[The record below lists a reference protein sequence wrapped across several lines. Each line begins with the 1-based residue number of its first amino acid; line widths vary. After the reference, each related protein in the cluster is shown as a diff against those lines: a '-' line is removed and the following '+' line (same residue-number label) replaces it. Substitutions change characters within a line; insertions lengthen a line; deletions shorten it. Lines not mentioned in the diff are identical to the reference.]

1 MEGGVQVEPGEG
13 PRTVKELLAEI
24 KDSSELMVDLAYAAV
39 FLSDAELAKEVS
51 RLEERMFVY
60 LHDLRKLSILA
71 ARSPED
77 AEHMAGVLEIASAV
91 EKIADAAEDIARVVA
106 SGWGI
111 IEDLRED
118 LRHADEIVSRVKVR
132 EEAVGAGQSLRE
144 LALPVE
150 MGVWIIAARRGT
162 DWYLPPGPDYVVTRD
177 DRLLLKGP
185 EDGVTKARRLMGA
198 SEPAVETKEKPG
210 IVLYDLDK
218 AVDLL
223 VEMKNSAEVAVG
235 LAYSS
240 LLFNDQALAAEVSN
254 LEARSD
260 AIHDELESWVLR
272 SAQEARNPDDLRG
285 LIRLAHASEMIFDS
299 AREMTRLVEQG
310 EELHPVIAAALVE
323 SDEVGHETVVHP
335 GSTAQGK
342 SIRELAI
349 ETETGMFV
357 LAVQRG
363 RRWSY
368 RPKPGFVFKEGD
380 RVIAIGPAEGG
391 EELDALVGM
400 RREMVEA

>member
-1 MEGGVQVEPGEG
+1 MEPGEG

-24 KDSSELMVDLAYAAV
+24 KDTSELMVDLAYASV
-39 FLSDAELAKEVS
+39 FLSDVELAKEVG
-51 RLEERMFVY
+51 RLEERMFDY
-60 LHDLRKLSILA
+60 LHDLRKLAILA

-91 EKIADAAEDIARVVA
+91 EKIADAADDIARVVA

-118 LRHADEIVSRVKVR
+118 LRHADEIVSRVKVTD
-132 EEAVGAGQSLRE
+132 EASGVGQSLRE
-144 LALPVE
+144 HALPVE
-150 MGVWIIAARRGT
+150 MGVWVIAARRGS
-162 DWYLPPGPDYVVTRD
+162 DWYLPPEPDFVVASG

-185 EDGVTKARRLMGA
+185 EDGVTKARALMGA
-198 SEPAVETKEKPG
+198 GTAAVEEHED

-223 VEMKNSAEVAVG
+223 IEMKNSAEVAVG

-240 LLFNDQALAAEVSN
+240 LLFNDRALAAEVSN

-323 SDEVGHETVVHP
+323 SDEVGHETIVQP
-335 GSTAQGK
+335 DSPAAGK
-342 SIRELAI
+342 SIRELAV

-368 RPKPGFVFKEGD
+368 RPKPGFVFRDGD
-380 RVIAIGPAEGG
+380 RIIAIGPAEGG
-391 EELDALVGM
+391 EELDELAGM
-400 RREMVEA
+400 RREEMVEA

>member
-1 MEGGVQVEPGEG
+1 MDTGEG
-13 PRTVKELLAEI
+13 PSTVKEFLSEI
-24 KDSSELMVDLAYAAV
+24 KDSSELMVDLAYAAI
-39 FLSDAELAKEVS
+39 FFSDADLAKEVG
-51 RLEERMFVY
+51 RLEERMFDQ
-60 LHDLRKLSILA
+60 LHQLRKLAILA

-111 IEDLRED
+111 IEDLRRD
-118 LRHADEIVSRVKVR
+118 LLHADEIVSRVKVR
-132 EEAVGAGQSLRE
+132 EVSPAVGQALRD
-144 LALPVE
+144 LALPTETGTWV
-150 MGVWIIAARRGT
+150 IAARRGGEWNL
-162 DWYLPPGPDYVVTRD
+162 DPSGAYVIASD
-177 DRLLLKGP
+177 DRMLLKGP
-185 EDGVTKARRLMGA
+185 EDGVSKARELMGA
-198 SEPAVETKEKPG
+198 PPLTQVEEGPD
-210 IVLYDLDK
+210 IALYDLDK

-240 LLFNDQALAAEVSN
+240 LLFNDRALAAEVAN
-254 LEARSD
+254 LENRSD
-260 AIHDELESWVLR
+260 AIHDELEAWVLR
-272 SAQEARNPDDLRG
+272 SAQEARNADDLRG

-299 AREMTRLVEQG
+299 AREMTRMVEHG

-323 SDEVGHETVVHP
+323 SDEVGHETVVSQ
-335 GSTAQGK
+335 GSPADGR
-342 SIRELAI
+342 SIRELAV
-349 ETETGMFV
+349 ETETGMFI

-368 RPKPGFVFKEGD
+368 RPKPAFRLAADD
-380 RVIAIGPAEGG
+380 RIIAIGPAEGG

-400 RREMVEA
+400 RREMAEA